1 MTDGRVNGTIPIAAF
16 SFWDFYERAF
26 FKAWEAEHAC
36 HELFLLI
43 VASGNTKDV
52 LSVLTAA
59 QEQMSEVIIAV
70 LQKAVVSKAALS
82 SWEVY
87 QILGMDFPALEQ
99 VAVCEGAEGLTEG
112 EGVFFGFG
120 VDGLYVDF
128 FGGGRDVWGLRCWI
142 QFDFGTCFGLWFL

>member
-1 MTDGRVNGTIPIAAF
+1 MTDRRVNGTIPVAAF
-16 SFWDFYERAF
+16 SFGDFYERAF
-26 FKAWEAEHAC
+26 FKAWEAELAC

-59 QEQMSEVIIAV
+59 QEQMSEVVIAV

-87 QILGMDFPALEQ
+87 QILG
-99 VAVCEGAEGLTEG
+99 
-112 EGVFFGFG
+112 
-120 VDGLYVDF
+120 
-128 FGGGRDVWGLRCWI
+128 WI
-142 QFDFGTCFGLWFL
+142 FQHWNRSPSAKGQKG

>member
-1 MTDGRVNGTIPIAAF
+1 MTDRRVNGTIPVAAF
-16 SFWDFYERAF
+16 SFGDFYERAF

-59 QEQMSEVIIAV
+59 QEQMSEVVIAV

-82 SWEVY
+82 SW
-87 QILGMDFPALEQ
+87 
-99 VAVCEGAEGLTEG
+99 LTEG

-128 FGGGRDVWGLRCWI
+128 FGGGRDV
-142 QFDFGTCFGLWFL
+142 